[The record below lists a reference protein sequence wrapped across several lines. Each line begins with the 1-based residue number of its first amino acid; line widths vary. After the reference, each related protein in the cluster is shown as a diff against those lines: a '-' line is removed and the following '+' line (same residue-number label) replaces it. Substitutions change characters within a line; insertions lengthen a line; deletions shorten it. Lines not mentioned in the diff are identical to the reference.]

1 MFSQHWEQEG
11 VFFLKKAAEKK
22 QHSTKSF
29 SLTLL
34 ITKNLVFMTLY
45 TINEFAFMKNSF
57 AFDNAH
63 FCFPYFFILLQQIS
77 FSIYFGDK
85 LRNQLRKTGK
95 YWNAVLSLLPVI
107 LHCPIFSILLY
118 RDII

>member
-1 MFSQHWEQEG
+1 
-11 VFFLKKAAEKK
+11 
-22 QHSTKSF
+22 
-29 SLTLL
+29 
-34 ITKNLVFMTLY
+34 MTLY

-85 LRNQLRKTGK
+85 LQNQLRKTGK
-95 YWNAVLSLLPVI
+95 Y
-107 LHCPIFSILLY
+107 
-118 RDII
+118 